1 MVGTGLDSAVL
12 SRPREMVTDGPERRA
27 FAEELA
33 LEAGRLATSFPRRD
47 DLNLTAKGV
56 LDWVTEADLAIE
68 NLIRTR
74 VSESF
79 VHDRVLGEEGGLGAP
94 PSEDGVPT
102 WVVDPID
109 GTTCFVSGLPSWC
122 VSIACVDEEGR
133 PFLGVV
139 HDPTGR
145 EMFSALAGH
154 GLTVNGVRISVP
166 TRRFT
171 DGLVGVGH
179 PRNVPDEPTL
189 SFLRRLF
196 AAGGQFYNSGS
207 AALALA
213 YVAAG
218 RLVGFFESDLR
229 AWDALAGEVLV
240 RESGGS
246 VTSFMGDGSLT
257 TSKPVLAANRASA
270 AQLRDL
276 AGSLLEANVTAEQDW
291 GSVGS
296 VSGFTP

>member
-1 MVGTGLDSAVL
+1 MVGTGPDTAAL
-12 SRPREMVTDGPERRA
+12 SRPREMVADGPERRA
-27 FAEELA
+27 FAEDLA

-56 LDWVTEADLAIE
+56 LDWVTEADLAVE

-74 VSESF
+74 VGESF
-79 VHDRVLGEEGGLGAP
+79 AHDRVLGEEGGMGA
-94 PSEDGVPT
+94 SSTEDGVPT

-122 VSIACVDEEGR
+122 VSIACVDEAGR
-133 PFLGVV
+133 AFLGVV
-139 HDPTGR
+139 HDPTGG
-145 EMFSALAGH
+145 ETFSALAGN
-154 GLTVNGVRISVP
+154 GLTVNGVRISAP

-179 PRNVPDEPTL
+179 PRDVPDESTL
-189 SFLRRLF
+189 SFLRGLF

-240 RESGGS
+240 RESGGF

-257 TSKPVLAANRASA
+257 TSKPVLAANRGSA
-270 AQLRDL
+270 AELWDL
-276 AGSLLEANVTAEQDW
+276 AGSLLEGHVTAQQDW
-291 GSVGS
+291 GSVRP

>member
-1 MVGTGLDSAVL
+1 MVV
-12 SRPREMVTDGPERRA
+12 DGSERRA

-33 LEAGRLATSFPRRD
+33 FEAGRLATSFPRRD
-47 DLNLTAKGV
+47 DLKLTAKGV
-56 LDWVTEADLAIE
+56 LDWVTEADLAVE
-68 NLIRTR
+68 NLIRAR
-74 VSESF
+74 VSASF
-79 VHDRVLGEEGGLGAP
+79 EHDRVFGEEGGLGAP
-94 PSEDGVPT
+94 PTADGVPT

-122 VSIACVDEEGR
+122 VSIGCVDEEGR

-139 HDPTGR
+139 YDPTGR
-145 EMFSALAGH
+145 EMFSALAGR
-154 GLTVNGVRISVP
+154 GLTVNGIGVTVP
-166 TRRFT
+166 TRTFT

-229 AWDALAGEVLV
+229 AWDALAGEVVV
-240 RESGGS
+240 RESGGR
-246 VTSFMGDGSLT
+246 VTGFMRDRSLT
-257 TSKPVLAANRASA
+257 TSKPVLAANRGSA
-270 AQLRDL
+270 ARLWDL
-276 AGSLLEANVTAEQDW
+276 AGSLIDGNVTSEQDS
-291 GSVGS
+291 GSAGPT
-296 VSGFTP
+296 SGFTP